1 MCNWN
6 QNIFAIH
13 MQYIYIY
20 ICVCVGEVS
29 IYVQYA
35 YVKLTPAVEHTLR
48 VLLSQRLV
56 IPQKVSFSLLP
67 LTKSLDPCTFDNCC
81 FYFIDNE
88 AIDSNLNLWNFV
100 KWNVEIWCYSGNI
113 CKRSF
118 LALNFQFKFYA
129 PTEGPLHLRSSN
141 AARHHSCASSE
152 PNSLPDKAAKKYL

>member
-6 QNIFAIH
+6 PNIYAIH
-13 MQYIYIY
+13 MQYN
-20 ICVCVGEVS
+20 VCVGEVS
-29 IYVQYA
+29 IYVQYVYA
-35 YVKLTPAVEHTLR
+35 KLSPAVEHTLP
-48 VLLSQRLV
+48 VLV
-56 IPQKVSFSLLP
+56 IPQKVLKGKVSFSSLP

-152 PNSLPDKAAKKYL
+152 PNSLPDKAAKKNL

>member
-20 ICVCVGEVS
+20 MCVCRWSLNICAICICQTHSCCGAYSES
-29 IYVQYA
+29 I
-35 YVKLTPAVEHTLR
+35 TLPGI
-48 VLLSQRLV
+48 V

-100 KWNVEIWCYSGNI
+100 KWNVEVWCYSGNI

-152 PNSLPDKAAKKYL
+152 PNSLPDKAAKKISE